1 MTSVQQE
8 ALPRDAIS
16 AVRAAEAPQT
26 ITMDIKSEGRRI
38 TKEEFIFG
46 QLLGV
51 VRSL

>member
-26 ITMDIKSEGRRI
+26 ITMDIKSEGGRI